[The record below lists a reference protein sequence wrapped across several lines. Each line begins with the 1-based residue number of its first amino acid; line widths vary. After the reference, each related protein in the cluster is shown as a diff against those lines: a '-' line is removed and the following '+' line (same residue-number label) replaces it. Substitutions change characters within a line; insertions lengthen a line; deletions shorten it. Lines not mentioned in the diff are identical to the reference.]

1 MPLLLECCFLIN
13 LEFYP
18 VACKN
23 IVHVPVASDIVDH
36 TLLLATFFAIALW
49 VFLPFYLIFLV
60 FLCRLLIRQVNI
72 RLLGFIHLS
81 VSPLLCLQP
90 LPCRRYWIHS
100 FVHLLCAD
108 SLHIYILDPDIVSK
122 THLIHVCVYTHT
134 HSHTHT
140 HTRICLASLHRGLA
154 NLLFFPTIL
163 VHVLLK

>member
-140 HTRICLASLHRGLA
+140 HTHTHTLTHTQDFQL
-154 NLLFFPTIL
+154 
-163 VHVLLK
+163 